1 MKSALGAV
9 ALSATLVSGSP
20 ALADWQPVERIQT
33 YAVSGV
39 TPFELYQSIG
49 ENGPQVG
56 IGRAIAYTDFELL
69 WSRDYV
75 PGADG
80 SCTLQRA
87 RPSLTITY
95 RLPRPTGALAEPTRS
110 LWQTFIDGVETH
122 ERMHGV
128 FIREM
133 TEKIEAVSV
142 GLRAEGD
149 PNCTKVREI
158 LQGHLARLSNEQRQR
173 GRDFD
178 RLEMSE
184 GGNVHQL
191 VLSFVNG
198 DRLD

>member
-1 MKSALGAV
+1 MKQI
-9 ALSATLVSGSP
+9 
-20 ALADWQPVERIQT
+20 ALAAMAFAASIVPAAAQWQPTERIVT
-33 YAVSGV
+33 YAVSGS

-95 RLPRPTGALAEPTRS
+95 RLPKPSGTLPEPTRS
-110 LWQTFIDGVETH
+110 LWQTFITGVEEH

-128 FIREM
+128 FIREL

-142 GLRAEGD
+142 GLREEND
-149 PNCTKVREI
+149 SNCQKVRQT
-158 LQGHLARLSNEQRQR
+158 LQGHLARLSNEQRQKS
-173 GRDFD
+173 RDFD
-178 RLEMSE
+178 RVELTD

-198 DRLD
+198 DRR